1 MPWIAEGI
9 STTNKAIYLGEG
21 ADRAAAE
28 KIARDKL
35 ATMQTLASAKV
46 KDAGDNTKFLIIT
59 REMLAKSAPPA
70 AAAPAAGGV
79 QPPAGYVKVG
89 AQTSLKPRVRKVV
102 SPAGKGIMIAIG
114 VSFVLLIALGLWPL
128 IARSL

>member
-35 ATMQTLASAKV
+35 GSMQTLASAKV

-70 AAAPAAGGV
+70 AAPAASGV

-89 AQTSLKPRVRKVV
+89 SQSSLKPKPRKVI